1 MHHPMNRAGISA
13 RRLRTAFRRW
23 LEMPGLLMLIVPLFY
38 FFGARTVIAPFFGSW
53 KKDGR
58 EIPVAEVWATGVAPI
73 VMGMGAAMILFA
85 WVLHRGYPWV
95 RHLLMGLLLLAIV
108 SPLFETEEP
117 SAPPLADTAAFIS
130 VFALVVLPAAYFY
143 LYRSR
148 KAVRHFTGSR
158 SAGAV

>member
-1 MHHPMNRAGISA
+1 MNHPGISA
-13 RRLRTAFRRW
+13 HRLRTAFRRW

-38 FFGARTVIAPFFGSW
+38 FFGATGVIAPLFPGW
-53 KKDGR
+53 EKDGR
-58 EIPVAEVWATGVAPI
+58 EVPVTEVWAAGVAPT

-85 WVLHRGYPWV
+85 WLLHRGFPWV
-95 RHLLMGLLLLAIV
+95 RHLVMGLLLLAIIA
-108 SPLFETEEP
+108 PLFDTEEP
-117 SAPPLADTAAFIS
+117 GAPPLAVTAAFIS

-148 KAVRHFTGSR
+148 KAVRHFTGSP